1 SDVCSYDLLPAVAI
15 KALLDRSERRIAFRT
30 DGVATDRI
38 AVVVGAPGREL
49 RRALRRIAAEIFGQP
64 VGRVAE
70 IGERGER
77 RPADAEHRTE
87 IEEDRRTQAHFLGAG
102 AQRNVDLEPPLVIGA
117 AAQRVV

>member
-49 RRALRRIAAEIFGQP
+49 RRALRRIAAEIFGEP
-64 VGRVAE
+64 VSRVAE

-77 RPADAEHRTE
+77 RPADAEHRAE
-87 IEEDRRTQAHFLGAG
+87 IEEGRRAQPPFLGGETGRAWG
-102 AQRNVDLEPPLVIGA
+102 RG
-117 AAQRVV
+117 